1 MPRWCAGDF
10 APPGNRSEEVF
21 AGQAEYDLIFDE
33 EAILQSVA
41 AQYGVLPSA
50 QGELPW
56 AEWVRLVSGLMEE
69 TPLGKL
75 VAVRTE
81 RDPDLLRRM
90 TPWQRKA
97 RREWNRFLARRA
109 GRTQPDR
116 TAQRALQAELA
127 RMFGGDKQSPR

>member
-1 MPRWCAGDF
+1 MPRWYAADF
-10 APPGNRSEEVF
+10 APHGNRAEEVF

-41 AQYGVLPSA
+41 AQYGVLPA
-50 QGELPW
+50 VQGELPW
-56 AEWVRLVSGLMEE
+56 AEWVRLVSGLMED
-69 TPLGKL
+69 TPLGRL

-81 RDPDLLRRM
+81 RDPAALRRM

-116 TAQRALQAELA
+116 KAQRALQEELA
-127 RMFGGDKQSPR
+127 RMFGGEKESPR